1 MNPKIVPTFL
11 LCLAAS
17 TISCTA
23 QREEQAKTPVADE
36 APAKP
41 QVASPETAPQPEI
54 PVDEM
59 PKVID
64 ARVTYPEEAKKNA
77 QQGIVYIKA
86 RIAKDGTV
94 AEAMVDPQHPG
105 SVALLETAAL
115 DAVRQW
121 TFTPAK
127 FKGEPVEVWIVV
139 PVNFKLN

>member
-1 MNPKIVPTFL
+1 MNRKIVFAFL
-11 LCLAAS
+11 LCLAFLAV
-17 TISCTA
+17 SCTA
-23 QREEQAKTPVADE
+23 QREEPPKAPVAEETPARSDV
-36 APAKP
+36 AP
-41 QVASPETAPQPEI
+41 PETAPQPEI

-64 ARVTYPEEAKKNA
+64 ARVTYPEEAKKSA
-77 QQGIVYIKA
+77 LEGIVYIKA
-86 RIAKDGTV
+86 RVAKDGTV

-127 FKGEPVEVWIVV
+127 FKGEPVDVWIVV
-139 PVNFKLN
+139 PVNFKLK